1 MELVEMEVDL
11 EMVVEAE
18 TLQSLEVDRELVV
31 VEVVASHLED
41 LVQLHLV
48 VEVDL
53 VAAAGL
59 AVLVEMGLVFL
70 EHLLDAQVEAAAV
83 AAAVVVVV
91 VELLE
96 LMDLLDLVDLEQEA
110 APLDSVEVLDL
121 VQIQDFLEQQEL
133 QVM

>member
-1 MELVEMEVDL
+1 
-11 EMVVEAE
+11 
-18 TLQSLEVDRELVV
+18 
-31 VEVVASHLED
+31 VASHLED